1 MSDAAWRLSIGSFP
15 AIALAL
21 AGLALVGFTGG
32 AGTALLMDAGSA
44 FESDSEVSVHPTT
57 NQAGLIA
64 MPTTARPLAESPS
77 MAEPATS
84 TAPTKSESQ
93 PPPDKTPSGRAVSD
107 GPALPA
113 ARAPVAPPR
122 QASSEHSQPAP
133 AAPSAQPQ
141 PPPPPPPAAPTR
153 PPAISI
159 PLLPVNPPPVIEP
172 KSITIR

>member
-15 AIALAL
+15 ATALAF

-44 FESDSEVSVHPTT
+44 FESDSEVSVHPAT
-57 NQAGLIA
+57 NQAGLTA
-64 MPTTARPLAESPS
+64 TPTTARPLAESRTV
-77 MAEPATS
+77 AEPATS
-84 TAPTKSESQ
+84 TAPAKSESQ
-93 PPPDKTPSGRAVSD
+93 PPPDGTPSGRAGSD

-122 QASSEHSQPAP
+122 QASSEHYQPAP
-133 AAPSAQPQ
+133 APPSAQPQ
-141 PPPPPPPAAPTR
+141 PPPPPPAAPTR